1 MNVRVGSGGSSA
13 LGETVEGRSNVGRLS
28 LADLRVLRVV
38 LAAQIALGLL
48 WGISMLFFAAQIA
61 LGDPS
66 GPHIEKIALEGGA
79 HFALVL
85 GAILVWRAPERAR
98 DLLVVMI
105 FLNAL
110 WAVTDAVYIP
120 LFKLTA
126 VDFYAKLVV
135 NLALAI
141 GLAVAGRRAG
151 LLDLSRA

>member
-1 MNVRVGSGGSSA
+1 MDQ
-13 LGETVEGRSNVGRLS
+13 LTVFN
-28 LADLRVLRVV
+28 LRVLRGA

-66 GPHIEKIALEGGA
+66 GPHIEKIAFEGAA
-79 HFALVL
+79 HFALVF
-85 GAILVWRAPERAR
+85 GAILVWRAPGRAR

-120 LFKLTA
+120 LLKLTA

-135 NLALAI
+135 NAALAI
-141 GLAVAGRRAG
+141 GLGIAAQRAG
-151 LLDLSRA
+151 LLDLRRR